1 MNNPFEPQKEPYSS
15 GKPVHPLERPM
26 PVPQQPSS
34 PPSTAAPV
42 RRVAIPQ
49 SQPILSYGIL
59 ALNIVIFVLD
69 QYVLNGLL
77 TNLGVKDNAAILS
90 GELWRFLTPVFLH
103 ANLIHIGVNSYSLY
117 IIGPQVERSYGH
129 ARFAAIYL
137 LSGIAG
143 VIASFA
149 FSPYESLGASG
160 ALFGLIGA
168 MLPLLYRNRK
178 VLQNTQRSIVAV
190 VEVIVINLLI
200 GLIPGIDDW
209 AHGGGLISGLALSWF
224 ATPLYKV
231 IQDFDGSIRIKDES
245 ASGMVWAA
253 ILVLGAAI
261 LGAAY
266 LAILLRQ
273 GGVLPRV

>member
-1 MNNPFEPQKEPYSS
+1 
-15 GKPVHPLERPM
+15 
-26 PVPQQPSS
+26 
-34 PPSTAAPV
+34 
-42 RRVAIPQ
+42 
-49 SQPILSYGIL
+49 
-59 ALNIVIFVLD
+59 
-69 QYVLNGLL
+69 
-77 TNLGVKDNAAILS
+77 
-90 GELWRFLTPVFLH
+90 VFLH
-103 ANLIHIGVNSYSLY
+103 ANLIHIAVNSYSLY

-245 ASGMVWAA
+245 VSGMVWAA
-253 ILVLGAAI
+253 ILVLGVAI

-266 LAILLRQ
+266 LVILLKQ
-273 GGVLPRV
+273 GGVLPQV